1 MNDIIEYFKFFKS
14 CIEDIGKSIDVR
26 NRNITFKD
34 IVYFCMYKN
43 GNSYSYTQTNIK
55 MQIKNLLNVSD
66 QAIIKKRNSIN
77 PNYFKKI
84 NNKLLNYAYINS
96 NEPRLLAVD
105 GTYLPVSVNLNKYGY
120 RTSKKKRY
128 CSILNSCVLDV
139 NNYFVVDYHVC
150 KNYGEQSA
158 VLKQINCFK
167 ENDIVLFDRNYF
179 SYNLIK
185 EFNKINAYVVIRL
198 KINLI
203 IVEEIDSKGQTD
215 MITKIYRKK
224 EPPIKFR
231 VLKYKIDG
239 DDYYLGTT
247 IFTHTVSYFIDL
259 YHKRWSIETHFKE
272 SKYVLSLMN
281 LTSTKENELLQD
293 VYVHSIISIIKS
305 FINNMLQD
313 YLDDHKKI
321 NSKILI
327 DVFINDIM
335 HMILYNSFTI
345 NTKNEIDRLLNILV
359 DKAIVVHKE
368 NRHYNRL
375 N

>member
-1 MNDIIEYFKFFKS
+1 
-14 CIEDIGKSIDVR
+14 
-26 NRNITFKD
+26 
-34 IVYFCMYKN
+34 
-43 GNSYSYTQTNIK
+43 
-55 MQIKNLLNVSD
+55 
-66 QAIIKKRNSIN
+66 
-77 PNYFKKI
+77 
-84 NNKLLNYAYINS
+84 
-96 NEPRLLAVD
+96 
-105 GTYLPVSVNLNKYGY
+105 
-120 RTSKKKRY
+120 
-128 CSILNSCVLDV
+128 
-139 NNYFVVDYHVC
+139 
-150 KNYGEQSA
+150 
-158 VLKQINCFK
+158 
-167 ENDIVLFDRNYF
+167 VLFDRNYF

-305 FINNMLQD
+305 FINNMLHD

-375 N
+375 RIKPIGKWYYCNNYKKKIIIF